1 MAKEK
6 DDAKEMTS
14 DDRMLLLLEAL
25 VQQKQQAQPFDM
37 EALREVLSQ
46 NSQATASA
54 MQKALKPENTDHPGV
69 SAFSYPEGDRER
81 PRDSILPPGVEVWY
95 FRYPMHMFPET
106 EHWRELELAA
116 QVQPG
121 TYTILRKDESTMQIE
136 VVATTNG
143 DGKIRRLEIGLPN
156 GAGISR
162 EDKWL
167 VPPKTVVLYQ
177 LVHSKAGSPKRVYIK
192 AMQEY
197 LLTTVDEP
205 EAVSA

>member
-6 DDAKEMTS
+6 DDTKETTG
-14 DDRMLLLLEAL
+14 DDRMLMLLEAL

-37 EALREVLSQ
+37 EALREVLA
-46 NSQATASA
+46 NTSQATATA
-54 MQKALKPENTDHPGV
+54 MQKAMRPENTDHPGI

-81 PRDSILPPGVEVWY
+81 PRATILPHDVWY
-95 FRYPMHMFPET
+95 FRFPMHMFPET

-116 QVQPG
+116 QVKPG
-121 TYTILRKDESTMQIE
+121 NYTILRKDESTMQVE
-136 VVATTNG
+136 VTATRNG
-143 DGKIRRLEIGLPN
+143 DGKINKIEIGLPA

-177 LVHSKAGSPKRVYIK
+177 LVNSGTGTPRRVYMK

-197 LLTTVDEP
+197 LLTTLDEP
-205 EAVSA
+205 ETVRA